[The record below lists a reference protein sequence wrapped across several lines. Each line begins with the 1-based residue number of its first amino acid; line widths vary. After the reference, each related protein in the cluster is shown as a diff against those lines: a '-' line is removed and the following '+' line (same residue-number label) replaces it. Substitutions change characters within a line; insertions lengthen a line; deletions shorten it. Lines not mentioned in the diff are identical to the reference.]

1 MRVRIENGVLF
12 IRNED
17 VPPYKKNGPIVRNS
31 YFWALKSIAD
41 RAPFKK
47 DWEFE
52 ERVWIALNRMLTS
65 FAESGY
71 LGLRETQLEFLPED
85 EIPPELKAMSTWSEP
100 EEEEDT
106 DEEQEW
112 PYSWTESH
120 MLLRKKNGTKQP
132 IKPLNPISI

>member
-1 MRVRIENGVLF
+1 MRARIENGVLF

-47 DWEFE
+47 EWEFE

-71 LGLRETQLEFLPED
+71 LGLRETQLEFLPAD
-85 EIPPELKAMSTWSEP
+85 EIPPELKAMSTWYEP
-100 EEEEDT
+100 EEENEED
-106 DEEQEW
+106 EAKEW
-112 PYSWTESH
+112 PYS
-120 MLLRKKNGTKQP
+120 
-132 IKPLNPISI
+132 